1 MIEKI
6 LREAVM
12 RGTFKRD
19 EFLGLVDKVNEVI
32 EELNHTTKQH
42 EDGVHIPIEALKP
55 IPTAYH
61 NE

>member
-6 LREAVM
+6 D
-12 RGTFKRD
+12 KRSISSAGVTTL
-19 EFLGLVDKVNEVI
+19 LGMIDKLNEVI